1 MNKVTRVETKWDID
15 GKQSIRRAVTKNYRT
30 NEVAKEAGFLP
41 AEHCLCIKE
50 AMKNGTID
58 QGTKLF
64 LFDRS
69 EKVLLKAK
77 AECYRLGFLKVEIFK
92 GDALDSIEFL
102 LDAKNFHP
110 DFVFLDLCGQ
120 YSAKIQQVMSRL
132 LKLCPVSLTV
142 MPYFRHP
149 KLVSGFIDKTDRCN
163 RIATKVL
170 NNKERERKYGFEGEE
185 PTEGVKDTAISI
197 LSSIMSTTPK
207 RVKVASVYRGMKRQ
221 MMSVA
226 IG

>member
-1 MNKVTRVETKWDID
+1 MKKVTRVETKWDID
-15 GKQSIRRAVTKNYRT
+15 GKQSIRRVVTKNHRT

-50 AMKNGTID
+50 ALKNGTID

-69 EKVLLKAK
+69 EKVLVTAK
-77 AECYRLGFLKVEIFK
+77 KECHRLGFLKVEIFK

-102 LDAKNFHP
+102 LDVKNFHP

-120 YSAKIQQVMSRL
+120 YSQRIQQVMNRL

-149 KLVSGFIDKTDRCN
+149 KLVHDFINKTAGCN
-163 RIATKVL
+163 EIASKVL
-170 NNKERERKYGFEGEE
+170 NNENRERKYGFEGEQ
-185 PTEGVKDTAISI
+185 PTEGVKDTAVNI
-197 LSSIMSTTPK
+197 LSSIMSTTNK

-226 IG
+226 VG